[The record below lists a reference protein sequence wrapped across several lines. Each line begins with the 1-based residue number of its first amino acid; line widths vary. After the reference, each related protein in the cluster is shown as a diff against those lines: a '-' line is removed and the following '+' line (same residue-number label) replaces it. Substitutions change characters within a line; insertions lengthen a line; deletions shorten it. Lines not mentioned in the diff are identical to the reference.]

1 MEGQA
6 LRDRAER
13 FDELG
18 VTILGASYDTPAE
31 NFAFAQAQQFP
42 FRLLSD
48 PDHTVAA
55 AYEVTR
61 DAGDKFAEFPRRYSY
76 LIDPDG
82 MIARAYDVTDVA
94 HHADQVIADVERA
107 LEQR

>member
-6 LRDRAER
+6 LRDRADR

-31 NFAFAQAQQFP
+31 NLAFAQAQQFP

-48 PDHTVAA
+48 TDHTVAA

-61 DAGDKFAEFPRRYSY
+61 NAGDKFAGFPRRYSY

-82 MIARAYDVTDVA
+82 MIAGAYDVTDVA
-94 HHADQVIADVERA
+94 NHADQVITDVERA
-107 LEQR
+107 GRQR

>member
-6 LRDRAER
+6 LRDRAEQ
-13 FDELG
+13 FEELG
-18 VTILGASYDTPAE
+18 VTILGASYDTPAD
-31 NFAFAQAQQFP
+31 NLAFAQAQRFP

-48 PDHTVAA
+48 TDSSVAA

-61 DAGDKFAEFPRRYSY
+61 DATDKFAGFPRRYSY

-82 MIARAYDVTDVA
+82 MIAQAYDVTDVA
-94 HHADQVIADVERA
+94 HHADQVIADVARRR
-107 LEQR
+107 EQR

>member
-31 NFAFAQAQQFP
+31 NLAFAQAQQFP

-48 PDHTVAA
+48 TDHAVAA
-55 AYEVTR
+55 AYDATR
-61 DAGDKFAEFPRRYSY
+61 DADDKFAGFPRRYSY

-107 LEQR
+107 LERQ

>member
-13 FDELG
+13 FEELG

-31 NFAFAQAQQFP
+31 NLAFAQAQQFP

-48 PDHTVAA
+48 TDHTVAA
-55 AYEVTR
+55 TYEVTR
-61 DAGDKFAEFPRRYSY
+61 DADDKFAGFPRRYSY

-82 MIARAYDVTDVA
+82 VIAHAYDVTDVA
-94 HHADQVIADVERA
+94 RHADQVLADVQRA
-107 LEQR
+107 REQR